1 MIVLAVWESML
12 RILKRIQRKDFKERK
27 GKVTLLGEN
36 LDKPEV
42 SISEG
47 LYRGSIGEGRYW

>member
-12 RILKRIQRKDFKERK
+12 RILKRIQRKDFKGRK
-27 GKVTLLGEN
+27 GKVTVLGEN

-42 SISEG
+42 NISEG